1 MKFSKGISEY
11 AYDGENFL
19 SFDDKESQWIALVDA
34 ALPTKRKWDNVPI
47 LNQYTKGYLKME
59 CEDWLN
65 KFREYA
71 DEELRKA
78 CE

>member
-19 SFDDKESQWIALVDA
+19 SFDIKESQWIALVDA
-34 ALPTKRKWDNVPI
+34 ALPTKRKWENVPI
-47 LNQYTKGYLKME
+47 LNQYTKGYLEKE
-59 CEDWLN
+59 CVDWLK